1 MEKTKT
7 EEWRKHHRNQINH
20 KPILE
25 TDPNNNTKQI
35 RPIIQSTRCKA
46 TISSLLLST
55 FSNETSQQQPTNN
68 NNKKINFSSAAAT
81 IRGLGC
87 TAAASHQVSVPAVIR
102 ASADWP
108 HQGNKTRKKNKNK
121 RNNKNTSSNNDGSSS
136 SSSATCVDFQDVWCG
151 PGIGFSTDAA
161 ASVDCVVS
169 KKNSSSTS
177 RAKIDLDKITHR
189 GSSSSFRRR
198 TTVHPE
204 NFSFPDNDP
213 DIFTACT
220 FGTATYPRHIRDISS
235 DDFSEIMALQGRILM
250 GRRFN
255 SNDLYRDWRLDVDN
269 MSYEQLLE
277 LGEKIGYVNTGL
289 EKDEIEP
296 YIRKTKL
303 QFCED
308 ASKHQ
313 VDKKCSI
320 CQEEYEADDELG
332 RLNCDHM
339 YHFQC
344 IQQWVAHKNFCPVC
358 KQQVAAR
365 H

>member
-25 TDPNNNTKQI
+25 TDPNNTKQI

-55 FSNETSQQQPTNN
+55 FSNETTSQQPT

-87 TAAASHQVSVPAVIR
+87 TASASHQVSVPAVIR

-108 HQGNKTRKKNKNK
+108 HQGNKTRKKKNKNK
-121 RNNKNTSSNNDGSSS
+121 RNNKNISSSNDVS

-189 GSSSSFRRR
+189 GVIILFFFVSFFVLLNVLLFFYEHWLFCIYNVFLCFTKLIFCMHLDLECSSM
-198 TTVHPE
+198 
-204 NFSFPDNDP
+204 ND
-213 DIFTACT
+213 
-220 FGTATYPRHIRDISS
+220 SS
-235 DDFSEIMALQGRILM
+235 DHCC
-250 GRRFN
+250 
-255 SNDLYRDWRLDVDN
+255 
-269 MSYEQLLE
+269 LL
-277 LGEKIGYVNTGL
+277 L
-289 EKDEIEP
+289 
-296 YIRKTKL
+296 
-303 QFCED
+303 
-308 ASKHQ
+308 
-313 VDKKCSI
+313 
-320 CQEEYEADDELG
+320 
-332 RLNCDHM
+332 
-339 YHFQC
+339 
-344 IQQWVAHKNFCPVC
+344 
-358 KQQVAAR
+358 
-365 H
+365 